1 MPSAPAQVQDTT
13 AQISNATQLTTSNPG
28 TSTSQL
34 PSNTISSTVSKQT
47 RKIVKQNDPQ
57 GASARPAA
65 GALAPS
71 QRSGFPQLPVPMN
84 FQQRPPQQQYRPP
97 RPGIPFQPI
106 PLNEGFPSLPDPR
119 APRPVGHSTPRACQ
133 GMRPPR
139 QSTPAVFSR
148 PTRPGFRSLHSYFIP
163 PT

>member
-1 MPSAPAQVQDTT
+1 M
-13 AQISNATQLTTSNPG
+13 PG
-28 TSTSQL
+28 TSISQL
-34 PSNTISSTVSKQT
+34 PSNTIPSTASKLT
-47 RKIVKQNDPQ
+47 RKSVTQSDPQ
-57 GASARPAA
+57 NASAHPAVGASAPLQGPGSPRPP
-65 GALAPS
+65 L
-71 QRSGFPQLPVPMN
+71 PMN

-139 QSTPAVFSR
+139 QSTPAMFSR
-148 PTRPGFRSLHSYFIP
+148 PTRPGFRTVDSYFIP